1 MSPYPTSSRDAS
13 AHPVQRFMHLY
24 MRRTIRDLHALLRE
38 LQLSMPQMGTLH
50 FLAAEGGR
58 SVSAI
63 AEHLDLSLG
72 ATSHL
77 VDRLVQRDLLTR
89 AEDAHDR
96 RLKRVE
102 LAPDGVA
109 LVQNINRRAAEAF
122 DELLD
127 PLPPELRARFEGA
140 ALEVL
145 AALAPDEATA
155 D

>member
-1 MSPYPTSSRDAS
+1 MPQRSTQAGTADV
-13 AHPVQRFMHLY
+13 HPVQRFMHLY
-24 MRRTIRDLHALLRE
+24 MRRTIRDMHVLLRE

-50 FLAAEGGR
+50 FLAAEGGQ

-89 AEDAHDR
+89 AEDVHDR

-109 LVQNINRRAAEAF
+109 LVQGVHRKAAEAF
-122 DELLD
+122 DELLA
-127 PLPPELRARFEGA
+127 PLPAELRARFEGA
-140 ALEVL
+140 AVEVL
-145 AALAPDEATA
+145 TALAPHEATRA
-155 D
+155 

>member
-1 MSPYPTSSRDAS
+1 MCPFETAPGDAG
-13 AHPVQRFMHLY
+13 AHPLQRVMQLY
-24 MRRTIRDLHALLRE
+24 VRRSIRDMNALLRE

-50 FLAAEGGR
+50 FLAAEGGQ

-63 AEHLDLSLG
+63 ADHLDLSLG

-89 AEDAHDR
+89 IEDPHDR
-96 RLKRVE
+96 RQKRVAI
-102 LAPDGVA
+102 APAGAA
-109 LVQNINRRAAEAF
+109 LVQGIQQRAAVAF
-122 DELLD
+122 EELLE
-127 PLPPELRARFEGA
+127 PLPSELRERFERT

-145 AALAPDEATA
+145 AALAPHEATA

>member
-1 MSPYPTSSRDAS
+1 MCPCPNAS
-13 AHPVQRFMHLY
+13 NAAAAHPIQRFMHLY
-24 MRRTIRDLHALLRE
+24 MRRTIRDMHVLLRE

-50 FLAAEGGR
+50 FLAAEGGQ

-63 AEHLDLSLG
+63 AEHLNLSLA

-109 LVQNINRRAAEAF
+109 LVEGINRQAAAAF
-122 DELLD
+122 EDLLE
-127 PLPPELRARFEGA
+127 PLPSDLRERFERDVLDILATIAPHEA
-140 ALEVL
+140 A
-145 AALAPDEATA
+145 PT
-155 D
+155 

>member
-1 MSPYPTSSRDAS
+1 MCPFQTGSGN
-13 AHPVQRFMHLY
+13 AHGHPLQRLMQLY
-24 MRRTIRDLHALLRE
+24 VRRSIRDMHGLLRE

-50 FLAAEGGR
+50 FLAAEGGH

-89 AEDAHDR
+89 VEDPHDR
-96 RLKRVE
+96 RQKRVAI
-102 LAPDGVA
+102 APDGAA
-109 LVQNINRRAAEAF
+109 LVQGIQQRAAVAF
-122 DELLD
+122 EELLE
-127 PLPPELRARFEGA
+127 PLPSELRERFERT

-145 AALAPDEATA
+145 AALPPHEAA
-155 D
+155 GD

>member
-1 MSPYPTSSRDAS
+1 MCPSETAS
-13 AHPVQRFMHLY
+13 GDAHPVQRFMQLY
-24 MRRTIRDLHALLRE
+24 VRRSIHDMNVLLRE

-50 FLAAEGGR
+50 FLSAEGGH

-63 AEHLDLSLG
+63 AEHLNLSLG

-89 AEDAHDR
+89 VEDPHDR
-96 RLKRVE
+96 RQKRVAI
-102 LAPDGVA
+102 APEGAAVV
-109 LVQNINRRAAEAF
+109 LNIQQRAAVAF
-122 DELLD
+122 EELLE
-127 PLPPELRARFEGA
+127 PLPSELRERFERA

-145 AALAPDEATA
+145 AALVPHEATA

>member
-1 MSPYPTSSRDAS
+1 MCPYQTASGDART
-13 AHPVQRFMHLY
+13 HPLQRFMQLY
-24 MRRTIRDLHALLRE
+24 VRRSIREMNALLRE

-50 FLAAEGGR
+50 FLAAEGGH

-77 VDRLVQRDLLTR
+77 VDRLVQRDLVTR

-109 LVQNINRRAAEAF
+109 LVQDINRQAAVAFEELLEPLPSELRERFERAA
-122 DELLD
+122 LD
-127 PLPPELRARFEGA
+127 
-140 ALEVL
+140 VL
-145 AALAPDEATA
+145 AALAANETA
-155 D
+155 AD

>member
-1 MSPYPTSSRDAS
+1 MTQRSQSVGSTE
-13 AHPVQRFMHLY
+13 AHPVQRFFQLY
-24 MRRTIRDLHALLRE
+24 MRRAIRDMHGLLRE

-50 FLAAEGGR
+50 FLAAEGGQ

-77 VDRLVQRDLLTR
+77 VDRLVHRDLLTR
-89 AEDAHDR
+89 TEDVHDR
-96 RLKRVE
+96 RLKHVE

-109 LVQNINRRAAEAF
+109 LVQGINRKAAAAF
-122 DELLD
+122 DELLE
-127 PLPPELRARFEGA
+127 PLPAELRARFEEA

-145 AALAPDEATA
+145 VALAPHEAA
-155 D
+155 ID